1 MNKKRIFSMLMA
13 FVAIAGM
20 YAQSD
25 MFAKGDKVVNASIG
39 LGSSLYRGIGGGI
52 PPVGASFELGVKDE
66 LFNEKSSL
74 GIGGYAG
81 FTSAEQDLFGA
92 KISYSSIIVGARGIV
107 HYDIISKID
116 TYAGV
121 LLGYNIASSKVT
133 GGALPGVGAAAGGL
147 VYAGFVG
154 ARYYFTPKFGA
165 MAELGYGIALLNVG
179 VSLKL

>member
-1 MNKKRIFSMLMA
+1 MLVA
-13 FVAIAGM
+13 LVAIGGM
-20 YAQSD
+20 FAQSNV
-25 MFAKGDKVVNASIG
+25 FSKGDKVINASIG
-39 LGSSLYRGIGGGI
+39 LGSSIYGSGFSGGI
-52 PPVGASFELGVKDE
+52 PPVGVSFELGVKDE

-74 GIGGYAG
+74 GIGGYVG
-81 FTSAEQDLFGA
+81 YTSAEQAFYGS
-92 KISYSSIIVGARGIV
+92 KISYSSIIIGGRGIV
-107 HYDIISKID
+107 HYDLISKVD

-133 GGALPGVGAAAGGL
+133 GAGFPAGFGASAGGL

-165 MAELGYGIALLNVG
+165 MAELGYGIALLNIG